1 VKRAFIDQDDH
12 QRTLLWTS
20 KRDIDQVFVQ
30 EQDPNAVQQTGVF
43 AGKRVLLGVE
53 LGINAQTK
61 EALDQW
67 VIMAG
72 GEAVSGETELT
83 SCDVY
88 ITRWREGA
96 GYSAVS
102 YRDSEKRRIGAR
114 TDRSSSFAFQAIKT
128 GKTVGTLMW
137 FYYVLRVGRLTS
149 PMDELLHYPVPRDG
163 VTGFAGLVSLV
174 TIRCF
179 GGRYRDRPPF
189 HLAEN
194 RHHKLHRRLE
204 RIPEKAH
211 HRDGRNVDERHGQ
224 DRKHA
229 SRSSQVSFRSGIH
242 LFTSERDK

>member
-1 VKRAFIDQDDH
+1 MKAYIRLMTGDRIQECIKLRRLVPVEPFVFTSATTPPPIRNALLTDPESSANKAKRAFIDQDDH

-72 GEAVSGETELT
+72 GVAVSGEAELE

-88 ITRWREGA
+88 ITRWREGP

-102 YRDSEKRRIGAR
+102 VPDQCAGPTPRLIAR
-114 TDRSSSFAFQAIKT
+114 
-128 GKTVGTLMW
+128 
-137 FYYVLRVGRLTS
+137 LRLHSRPSNLARPWGR
-149 PMDELLHYPVPRDG
+149 
-163 VTGFAGLVSLV
+163 
-174 TIRCF
+174 
-179 GGRYRDRPPF
+179 
-189 HLAEN
+189 
-194 RHHKLHRRLE
+194 
-204 RIPEKAH
+204 
-211 HRDGRNVDERHGQ
+211 
-224 DRKHA
+224 
-229 SRSSQVSFRSGIH
+229 
-242 LFTSERDK
+242 

>member
-1 VKRAFIDQDDH
+1 MTLDRIQECIKLRRLVPVEPFEFTSATTPPPIRNALLTDPESSANKVKRAFIDQDDH

-72 GEAVSGETELT
+72 GEAVSGEAELD

-88 ITRWREGA
+88 ITRWREGP

-102 YRDSEKRRIGAR
+102 VPDQCDLKPTPRLIVQFLLRSRPSNSARR
-114 TDRSSSFAFQAIKT
+114 S
-128 GKTVGTLMW
+128 
-137 FYYVLRVGRLTS
+137 
-149 PMDELLHYPVPRDG
+149 
-163 VTGFAGLVSLV
+163 
-174 TIRCF
+174 
-179 GGRYRDRPPF
+179 
-189 HLAEN
+189 
-194 RHHKLHRRLE
+194 
-204 RIPEKAH
+204 AH
-211 HRDGRNVDERHGQ
+211 
-224 DRKHA
+224 
-229 SRSSQVSFRSGIH
+229 
-242 LFTSERDK
+242 